1 MEGNKENDRKEIFSE
16 RVRAGKRTYFFD
28 VKATRSNDYYLT
40 ITESKR
46 RYKDD
51 GYTYEK
57 HKIFLYKEDFNKFM
71 KALNSTVDHV
81 KEELLPDVDFDKFD
95 REREENYK
103 ARENGSSSELDT
115 VASTEPASS
124 PTTEPA
130 STPTTEPASTPTTE
144 SDNVDSLA
152 AEESKD
158 GAPVENELKWD

>member
-1 MEGNKENDRKEIFSE
+1 VEGNKENDRKEIFSE

-28 VKATRSNDYYLT
+28 VKATRANDYYLT

-71 KALNSTVDHV
+71 KAFNTTVDYV

-103 ARENGSSSELDT
+103 ARDNGSSSELDN
-115 VASTEPASS
+115 VASTEP
-124 PTTEPA
+124 E
-130 STPTTEPASTPTTE
+130 STLTTE
-144 SDNVDSLA
+144 SDTDTNTDTNTDTDSADSVA

-158 GAPVENELKWD
+158 DSPVENELKWD